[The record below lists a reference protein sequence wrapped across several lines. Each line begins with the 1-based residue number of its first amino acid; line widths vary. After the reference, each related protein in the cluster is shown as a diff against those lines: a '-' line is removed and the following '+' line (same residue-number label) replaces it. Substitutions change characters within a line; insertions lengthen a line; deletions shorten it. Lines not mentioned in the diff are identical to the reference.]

1 VCKDRKKWL
10 FADRGFLAAGMI
22 GIFGQNFERVQ
33 IDVPYGQLRAQSPQ
47 PMHQSSMMTSS
58 ELRRRIEPTGQP
70 TMQSG
75 SRHWRQLVATRK

>member
-1 VCKDRKKWL
+1 VAFL
-10 FADRGFLAAGMI
+10 LDRGFLAAGMI

-33 IDVPYGQLRAQSPQ
+33 IDVSVRAIARAEPAADA
-47 PMHQSSMMTSS
+47 PILDDDF
-58 ELRRRIEPTGQP
+58 ERIAAANRAPTGQP